1 MKTKIL
7 FCYIVIGTILGLI
20 FYFLDDSYIE
30 EQDKI
35 KMFALFSLFYPIMI
49 IIRIFLFFKKK

>member
-49 IIRIFLFFKKK
+49 IIRIFL